1 MIPKS
6 KSAHG
11 ACSLDD
17 PHPKLFPAI
26 KILELSYGDLF
37 KIKSSIT

>member
-1 MIPKS
+1 VIPKS

-17 PHPKLFPAI
+17 PHPKFLTAI
-26 KILELSYGDLF
+26 RILELSYGDLF
-37 KIKSSIT
+37 KI